1 MKTKRLLL
9 ALLVLLVTAATVF
22 PQTGAAGRGLS
33 RGGSYTLTINSNVR
47 GAQVFV
53 NAVRQKGVTPLNLT
67 LSAGSYSITVRAE
80 GYKDYTAN
88 VNLTRDLTI
97 NARLEPITYA
107 LMVTSNVKGSEVY
120 VDGQR
125 RGAVP
130 TRLTL
135 PQGSY
140 SITVEANNYHPFTT
154 SVSLSSDMTVNAQLE
169 PKSFRLN
176 VTANVQ
182 GADVYLGG
190 DLIGRTPLQIEVTP
204 GIYVLRLAAPGFFEF
219 SQTITI
225 SDNFNINVNL
235 RKQAAQVT
243 FVVPENMLNPAVK
256 QALRLF
262 ELYIDGSRVPGMLNQ
277 PFEVEAGSHLIR
289 VQTGGMSFEGRYV
302 FEPGENYTLEFIPGL
317 LLKPA
322 AQQGR

>member
-22 PQTGAAGRGLS
+22 AQTGAAGRGRS
-33 RGGSYTLTINSNVR
+33 GGGSYTLSINSNVR

-53 NAVRQKGVTPLNLT
+53 NAVRQKAVTPMNLT
-67 LSAGSYSITVRAE
+67 LSAGSYSITVRAD

-97 NARLEPITYA
+97 NATLEPITHT

-190 DLIGRTPLQIEVTP
+190 DRIGRTPLQVEVTP
-204 GIYVLRLAAPGFFEF
+204 GTYALRLVAPGFFES
-219 SQTITI
+219 SQTITVA
-225 SDNFNINVNL
+225 DNFNINVNL
-235 RKQAAQVT
+235 RKQVSEVT
-243 FVVPENMLNPAVK
+243 FVVPENVLNPAVK

-262 ELYIDGSRVPGMLNQ
+262 ELYVDGSRIPGTLNQ
-277 PFEVEAGSHLIR
+277 PFEVDAGEHLIR

-302 FEPGENYTLEFIPGL
+302 FEAGRNYVLEFSPGL
-317 LLKPA
+317 LLEPA